1 MPIYTLPAVEDP
13 DLVACPIVGM
23 AIDTREHASD
33 WHAHQRTQLLY
44 QAEGGVTLYLADRV
58 GQLAPLQ
65 AAWLPAGCV
74 HRTAMQGTFAYRSLY
89 FDVRAYPDLPREPA
103 ILDVN
108 PLLRELIV
116 RVTQW
121 PSDAALDA
129 PRQRLVGAL
138 LDELA
143 AAPTA
148 PLHLPMPRD
157 RRLAPIARELLE
169 NPACPLSIDEWGR
182 RVGASGRTLARV
194 FLAETGLSFTR
205 WRAQCRLLM
214 ARARLA
220 EGASVT
226 EVAHA
231 VGYASDSAFI
241 AMYRRAYGEPPGR
254 RLRRRDPPP

>member
-1 MPIYTLPAVEDP
+1 MPVYSPAFVEDP
-13 DLVACPIVGM
+13 DRVACPVVGQ
-23 AIDTREHASD
+23 AIDTRAHASD
-33 WHAHQRTQLLY
+33 WHAHQRAQLLY
-44 QAEGGVTLYLADRV
+44 QAQGGVTLYLADRV

-65 AAWLPAGCV
+65 AAWLPAGCL
-74 HRTAMQGTFAYRSLY
+74 HRTVMQGAFAYRSLY
-89 FDVRAYPDLPREPA
+89 FDVDVFPDLPRTPC

-108 PLLRELIV
+108 PLLREMIV

-121 PSDAALDA
+121 PSDQPLDA
-129 PRQRLVGAL
+129 VRHRLVGTL

-157 RRLAPIARELLE
+157 RRLAPIADALLAD
-169 NPACPLSIDEWGR
+169 PACTLSIEEWGR
-182 RVGASGRTLARV
+182 RVGASGRTLARA
-194 FLAETGLSFTR
+194 FLAETGLPFTR
-205 WRAQCRLLM
+205 WRTQCRLLI

-226 EVAHA
+226 EVAHS

-254 RLRRRDPPP
+254 RLRRRAGLP

>member
-1 MPIYTLPAVEDP
+1 MPIYSLDTVEDP
-13 DLVACPIVGM
+13 DFVACPVVGM
-23 AIDTREHASD
+23 AIDTRAHASD
-33 WHAHQRTQLLY
+33 WHAHQRAQLLY
-44 QAEGGVTLYLADRV
+44 QAEGGVTLYLTDRV

-89 FDVRAYPDLPREPA
+89 FDVAVYPDLPREPR

-108 PLLRELIV
+108 PLLREMIV
-116 RVTQW
+116 RVTHW
-121 PSDAALDA
+121 PSDQPLDG
-129 PRQRLVGAL
+129 PRQRLVGTL

-143 AAPTA
+143 AAPAA

-157 RRLAPIARELLE
+157 RRLAPIARELLAD
-169 NPACPLSIDEWGR
+169 PACALSIDDWGR
-182 RVGASGRTLARV
+182 RVGASGRTLARA
-194 FLAETGLSFTR
+194 FLAETGLPFTR
-205 WRAQCRLLM
+205 WRTQCRLLM

-254 RLRRRDPPP
+254 RQRRRGPLP

>member
-1 MPIYTLPAVEDP
+1 MPVYSPAFVEDP
-13 DLVACPIVGM
+13 DSVACPVVGQ
-23 AIDTREHASD
+23 AIDTRAHASD
-33 WHAHQRTQLLY
+33 WHAHRRAQLLY
-44 QAEGGVTLYLADRV
+44 QVRGGVTLHLADRV

-74 HRTAMQGTFAYRSLY
+74 HRTVMQGAFAYRSLY
-89 FDVRAYPDLPREPA
+89 FDVDSFPDLPQQPG

-108 PLLRELIV
+108 PLMREMIV
-116 RVTQW
+116 RITQW
-121 PSDAALDA
+121 PSDQPLDA
-129 PRQRLVGAL
+129 VRQRLVAAL

-157 RRLAPIARELLE
+157 RRLAPIAQALLAD
-169 NPACPLSIDEWGR
+169 PACPRSIEDWGKQ
-182 RVGASGRTLARV
+182 VGASGRTLARA
-194 FLAETGLSFTR
+194 FLAETGLPFTR
-205 WRAQCRLLM
+205 WRTQCRLLI

-226 EVAHA
+226 EVAHS

-241 AMYRRAYGEPPGR
+241 AMFRRAYGEPPGR
-254 RLRRRDPPP
+254 RLHRRAAAP

>member
-1 MPIYTLPAVEDP
+1 MPVYSPAFVEDP
-13 DLVACPIVGM
+13 DRVACPVVGQ
-23 AIDTREHASD
+23 AIDTRAHASD
-33 WHAHQRTQLLY
+33 WHAHQRAQLLY
-44 QAEGGVTLYLADRV
+44 QAQGGVTLYLADRV

-65 AAWLPAGCV
+65 AAWLPAGCL
-74 HRTAMQGTFAYRSLY
+74 HRTVMQGAFAYRSLY
-89 FDVRAYPDLPREPA
+89 FDVGVFPDLPRTPC

-108 PLLRELIV
+108 PLLREMIV

-121 PSDAALDA
+121 PSDQPLDA
-129 PRQRLVGAL
+129 VRHRLVGAL

-157 RRLAPIARELLE
+157 RRLAPIADALLAD
-169 NPACPLSIDEWGR
+169 PACTLSIEEWGR
-182 RVGASGRTLARV
+182 RVGASGRTLARA
-194 FLAETGLSFTR
+194 FLAETGLPFSR
-205 WRAQCRLLM
+205 WRTQCRLLI

-220 EGASVT
+220 EGAPVT
-226 EVAHA
+226 EVAHS

-254 RLRRRDPPP
+254 RLRRRAAPP

>member
-1 MPIYTLPAVEDP
+1 MPIYSPAFVEDP
-13 DLVACPIVGM
+13 DSVACPVVGQ
-23 AIDTREHASD
+23 AIDTRAHASD
-33 WHAHQRTQLLY
+33 WHAHQRAQLLY
-44 QAEGGVTLYLADRV
+44 QAQGGVTLYLADRV

-65 AAWLPAGCV
+65 AAWLPAGCL
-74 HRTAMQGTFAYRSLY
+74 HRTVMQGAFAYRSLY
-89 FDVRAYPDLPREPA
+89 FDVAVFPDLPQEPR

-108 PLLRELIV
+108 PLLREMIV

-121 PSDAALDA
+121 PSDQPLDA
-129 PRQRLVGAL
+129 VRQRLVGAL

-143 AAPTA
+143 GAPAA

-157 RRLAPIARELLE
+157 RRLAPIVEALLAD
-169 NPACPLSIDEWGR
+169 PACPLSIEDWGR
-182 RVGASGRTLARV
+182 RVGASGRTLARA
-194 FLAETGLSFTR
+194 FLVETGLPFTR
-205 WRAQCRLLM
+205 WRTQCRLLI

-254 RLRRRDPPP
+254 RLRRRAVAP